1 MSHRLIG
8 STAHASAGNH
18 VGLTVEAITDS
29 PRYVRRVSQLAEQMN
44 TPLAQV
50 DDEARQCLAEMV
62 ATMEPYP
69 SGVWDAFGKWLSRAY
84 TIDAATEHLP
94 KLRALSARHS
104 LVFLPN
110 HRSYLDPL
118 VLRRVL
124 SQGGLP
130 SNYILGGINLA
141 MWPATIIAKRAGLVF
156 IRRSTRDDP
165 IYPAM
170 MRLYLGCLL
179 ERRANLEWYFEGG
192 RTRTGKLRPPRMGVL
207 RYLVDAYLENLAQ
220 PDANASEV
228 YVVPVSIVYDQQ
240 HEVEA
245 ISAEDGGGRKTPESF
260 RWLFN
265 FARAQSLVR
274 GQAHVRFGEPLRLS
288 EALADAQERA
298 GSLDARTV
306 VPRVAF
312 EIAHR
317 INDAT
322 PITPS
327 ALVTFAL
334 LDNEGRALTLD
345 ELLDILRPLLEY
357 ARGRGLPMT
366 TDVDLAQP
374 DDLRRALSSLQR
386 EGIIESYS
394 GGTDTVYAV
403 ARDRQHE
410 AAFYRNTVAHWFLY
424 RAVAE
429 NALLAAA
436 ESNADDVVDDSWHC
450 ALALRD
456 LLKYEFF
463 FPRKRDFAAL
473 IRDEI
478 DIARPG
484 WQDEE
489 LTVSDVVSALDSTSL
504 YLSHRVI
511 GPFLEAYAV
520 VAQRLA
526 QQDPDAVID
535 QDAFVDECLGIAH
548 QDWLQSRLHSPESI
562 SRDLM
567 RGALRLAE
575 NRGLLRGSDGGS
587 SDEPAEVLLRR
598 RREFAAELQGA
609 VDRVAIVRRAA
620 LARLSDDSAG
630 VSSVIGGRG

>member
-1 MSHRLIG
+1 MS
-8 STAHASAGNH
+8 AAQ
-18 VGLTVEAITDS
+18 GLTVEAIVDS
-29 PRYVRRVSQLAEQMN
+29 PRYARRVEELAVESGL
-44 TPLAQV
+44 PIAEV
-50 DDEARQCLAEMV
+50 DTQARACLTELV
-62 ATMEPYP
+62 ATIEPYP
-69 SGVWDAFGKWLSRAY
+69 SGVWDSFGRWLSRSY
-84 TIDAATEHLP
+84 SIDAATEYLP
-94 KLRALSARHS
+94 KLRALSAQHS

-124 SQGGLP
+124 EQGGLP
-130 SNYILGGINLA
+130 SNFILGGINLA
-141 MWPATIIAKRAGLVF
+141 MWPATLIAKRAGMVF

-170 MRLYLGCLL
+170 MWLYLACLL

-207 RYLVDAYLENLAQ
+207 RYLVDAYLENQAQ
-220 PDANASEV
+220 PDIHAPEV

-245 ISAEDGGGRKTPESF
+245 ISAEDGGGAKAPESL
-260 RWLFN
+260 RWLVS
-265 FARAQSLVR
+265 FARAQSLRR
-274 GQAHVRFGEPLRLS
+274 GQAHVRFGEPLRLG
-288 EALADAQERA
+288 EALEDARERA
-298 GSLDARTV
+298 GSFDARTV

-334 LDNEGRALTLD
+334 LDNEGRALTLE
-345 ELLDILRPLLEY
+345 ELLEILDPLLSY
-357 ARGRGLPMT
+357 ARKRRLPLT
-366 TDVDLAQP
+366 TDIDLARP
-374 DDLRRALSSLQR
+374 DELRRALASLQR
-386 EGIIESYS
+386 EGVVESYS
-394 GGTDTVYAV
+394 GGPKTVYSV

-410 AAFYRNTVAHWFLY
+410 AAFYRNTVAHWFVY

-436 ESNADDVVDDSWHC
+436 ESKADDVVDDSWYC

-456 LLKYEFF
+456 LLKFEFF
-463 FPRKRDFAAL
+463 FPRKRDFAEQ

-484 WQDEE
+484 WEGEDLSVAE
-489 LTVSDVVSALDSTSL
+489 VVAALDDTSL

-520 VAQRLA
+520 VADRLA
-526 QQDPDAVID
+526 ESDPGDPVDEDAI
-535 QDAFVDECLGIAH
+535 VDECLGIAH
-548 QDWLQSRLHSPESI
+548 QDWLQHRLHSPESI

-567 RGALRLAE
+567 RGAMRLAD
-575 NRGLLRGSDGGS
+575 NRGLLGQGG
-587 SDEPAEVLLRR
+587 DELAQR
-598 RREFAAELQGA
+598 RREFADELDRA
-609 VDRVAIVRRAA
+609 VERVAIVRRAA
-620 LARLSDDSAG
+620 LARLSDDEFDVANAL
-630 VSSVIGGRG
+630 RNARA